1 MSPTTLSAGIVTDD
15 ADALVA
21 FYTTGLGF
29 SVESTSEFPQGTV
42 TRLRRDEAHCKLY
55 APAAGAA
62 RPPGPE
68 PWFRDA
74 GFAYAALQVD
84 DVDATVA
91 RAVDAGASVVAP
103 PASHRPGARYALI
116 RDPQGNVWELLQES

>member
-29 SVESTSEFPQGTV
+29 SVESASTFPQGTV

-55 APAAGAA
+55 APSGGAD
-62 RPPGPE
+62 RPPAPE
-68 PWFRDA
+68 PWFRDI
-74 GFAYAALQVD
+74 GFAYAALHVD
-84 DVDATVA
+84 DVDATFA
-91 RAVDAGASVVAP
+91 RAVDAGASVLAAP
-103 PASHRPGARYALI
+103 TSHRPGARYALI
-116 RDPQGNVWELLQES
+116 TDPQGNVWELLQET